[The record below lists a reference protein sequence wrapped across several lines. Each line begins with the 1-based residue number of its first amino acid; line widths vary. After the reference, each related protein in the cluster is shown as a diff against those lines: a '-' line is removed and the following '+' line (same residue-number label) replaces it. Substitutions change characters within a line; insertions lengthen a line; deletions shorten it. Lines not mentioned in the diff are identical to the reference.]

1 MALFKQFNENNKP
14 AEPGDTTAAGSGADA
29 QAPAASELETKVEAI
44 IDELRPYLQSD
55 GGDIELLKVEDNIVY
70 VRLVGACHGCPSST
84 MTLKM
89 GVERRI
95 CEAIPEIQAV
105 EMV

>member
-1 MALFKQFNENNKP
+1 MALFKQFNQNN
-14 AEPGDTTAAGSGADA
+14 EPETT
-29 QAPAASELETKVEAI
+29 QAPAEAAPVGDETSAKVATI
-44 IDELRPYLQSD
+44 IDELRPYLQAD

-95 CEAIPEIQAV
+95 REAVPEIESV

>member
-1 MALFKQFNENNKP
+1 MAIFKQLNENSEQP
-14 AEPGDTTAAGSGADA
+14 AEPNQNAAGN
-29 QAPAASELETKVEAI
+29 APAATDGVETKVAALIE
-44 IDELRPYLQSD
+44 ELRPYLQAD

-95 CEAIPEIQAV
+95 REAIPEIESV